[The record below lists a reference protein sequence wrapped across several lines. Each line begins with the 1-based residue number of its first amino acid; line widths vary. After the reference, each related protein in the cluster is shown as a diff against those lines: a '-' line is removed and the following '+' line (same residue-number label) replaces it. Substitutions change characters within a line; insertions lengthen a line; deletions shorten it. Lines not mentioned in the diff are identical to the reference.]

1 MPLITRLRLPPPQ
14 LIGVGLAEFQAPL
27 ANSFVGHPD
36 PAGDE
41 QLLDIAVTEG
51 ETEIE
56 PDGVRD
62 DLGGITVALVQSRI
76 RGCGHG
82 PLYYERATRCLPA
95 GELT

>member
-41 QLLDIAVTEG
+41 QLLYQMLMARLYNVGNLTTE
-51 ETEIE
+51 
-56 PDGVRD
+56 V
-62 DLGGITVALVQSRI
+62 
-76 RGCGHG
+76 
-82 PLYYERATRCLPA
+82 LPCPVV
-95 GELT
+95 GLW